1 VAGSKSVSTSL
12 ENSFRV
18 LGVRVDAVQIDDVVR
33 RVQAWIQNRES
44 GQYIS
49 VTGMHGVTEA
59 LHDQEF
65 AKVLN
70 ASSLVVPDGM
80 PLVWIGRHRGFPLAR
95 RVYGPELMETFCART
110 AHEGY
115 RHFFYGGA
123 PDVAERVA
131 DRLTAR
137 FPGLQIAGTF
147 CPPFRALTQ
156 EEDSKIVDLIQL
168 SHADVVW
175 VGLSTPKQERW
186 MFEHKDK
193 LGVPVLIGVG
203 AAFDFHAG
211 CMKQAPE
218 WMRENGLEWLFR
230 LVQEPRRLWRRYLL
244 NGSEFV
250 FNVAL
255 QELRLRRFD

>member
-1 VAGSKSVSTSL
+1 MAESKSVSTTP
-12 ENSFRV
+12 ERSFRV

-33 RVQAWIQNRES
+33 RMQTWIQDQES
-44 GQYIS
+44 GHYIS

-65 AKVLN
+65 TKVLN
-70 ASSLVVPDGM
+70 TSSLVVPDGM
-80 PLVWIGRHRGFPLAR
+80 PLVWIGRRRGFPLAR
-95 RVYGPELMETFCART
+95 RVYGPELMETFCAQT
-110 AHEGY
+110 ASEGC
-115 RHFFYGGA
+115 RHFLYGGA
-123 PDVAERVA
+123 PHIAERLA

-156 EEDSKIVDLIQL
+156 DEDMKIVDLIQR

-211 CMKQAPE
+211 RMKQAPR
-218 WMRENGLEWLFR
+218 WMRENGFEWLFR
-230 LVQEPRRLWRRYLL
+230 LAQEPRRLWRRYIL

-250 FNVAL
+250 FNLAL
-255 QELRLRRFD
+255 QELGLRRFD